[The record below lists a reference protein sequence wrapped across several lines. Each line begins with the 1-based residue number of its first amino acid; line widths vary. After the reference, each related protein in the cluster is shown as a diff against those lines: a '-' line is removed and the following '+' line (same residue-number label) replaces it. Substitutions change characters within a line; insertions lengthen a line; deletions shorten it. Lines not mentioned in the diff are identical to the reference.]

1 MLIGLTGGIAS
12 GKSIVAE
19 IFQSLG
25 AHIIDADRIGRE
37 IMIPGTDAYERVI
50 NAFGRGILKDT
61 LTIDRKILGGIVFE
75 NPEKLRLLNECTHP
89 FIFREMARQVE
100 KIRENNPD
108 ALIIVDVPLLIETNI
123 QNIFD
128 KIIVVY
134 SDETAQMKR
143 LNERDGLSDTE
154 ARKRIS
160 SQMPLKEKIK
170 YADFVIYNDEGL
182 ENTRKQV
189 EEIYKKLSACRE

>member
-19 IFQSLG
+19 MFQNLG

-37 IMIPGTDAYERVI
+37 IMIPGTDAYERVV
-50 NAFGRGILKDT
+50 NAFGREILKDD
-61 LTIDRKILGGIVFE
+61 LTIDRKKLGGIVFE

-108 ALIIVDVPLLIETNI
+108 ALIIIDVPLLIETNI

-160 SQMPLKEKIK
+160 SQMPLTEKIK

>member
-19 IFQSLG
+19 MFQNLG

-37 IMIPGTDAYERVI
+37 IMIPGTDAYERVV
-50 NAFGRGILKDT
+50 NAFGREILKDD
-61 LTIDRKILGGIVFE
+61 LTIDRKKLGGIVFE

-108 ALIIVDVPLLIETNI
+108 ALIIIDVPLLIETNI

-160 SQMPLKEKIK
+160 SQMPLTEKIK

-189 EEIYKKLSACRE
+189 EEISKKLSACRE